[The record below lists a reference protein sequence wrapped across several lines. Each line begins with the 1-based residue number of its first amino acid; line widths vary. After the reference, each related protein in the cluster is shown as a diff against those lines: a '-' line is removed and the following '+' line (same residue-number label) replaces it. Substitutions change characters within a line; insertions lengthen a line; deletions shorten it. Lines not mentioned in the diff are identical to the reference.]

1 MWHSQVYIYFQW
13 PDSNPNQS
21 TTSSA
26 LRQNVFETLQ
36 VWKLPF
42 WAKFWRQKFRNFSP
56 PPCHCLLISRA
67 YIFESFHVTRQWL
80 HLIKVKSSGGD
91 AVVDD
96 DSVVRDDILR
106 NDVTVAF
113 IAFSVPKIGYLLK
126 ALLTYF
132 LTKVVPIFVRLLYE
146 NVTFS

>member
-1 MWHSQVYIYFQW
+1 MTF
-13 PDSNPNQS
+13 
-21 TTSSA
+21 TSLHLFSMT
-26 LRQNVFETLQ
+26 RFEPQ
-36 VWKLPF
+36 PKHNF
-42 WAKFWRQKFRNFSP
+42 KRSSSKRFRNIASLETSVLSKVLAAKISKFLPP